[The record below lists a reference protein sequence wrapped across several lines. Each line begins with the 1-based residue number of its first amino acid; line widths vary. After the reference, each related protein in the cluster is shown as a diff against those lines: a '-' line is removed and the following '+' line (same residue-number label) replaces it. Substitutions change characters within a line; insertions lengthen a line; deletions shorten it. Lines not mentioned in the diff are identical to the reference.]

1 MQALVVN
8 SDQRTFQ
15 ALPPPRPAPTC
26 GKLVVGVVLALSP
39 ATRQIVSNVTGVLV
53 QAAHPKRIILFGSR
67 ARGEAASDSDFDIMV
82 VEEIPANRFA
92 EIVRLNR
99 LLRSF
104 DMAIDLLV
112 VSDENFQYWRDT
124 PGNVYYE
131 AATWAAE
138 TTCCLLQ
145 QTTITTVGNRAREG
159 THRAVRCRVSESARS
174 PDREDGLPVASTGV
188 QTASC

>member
-1 MQALVVN
+1 M
-8 SDQRTFQ
+8 T
-15 ALPPPRPAPTC
+15 
-26 GKLVVGVVLALSP
+26 LSP
-39 ATRQIVSNVTGVLV
+39 ATRQIIANVTGVLV
-53 QAAHPKRIILFGSR
+53 QAAHPKRIILFGSQ

-82 VEEIPANRFA
+82 VEEKPANRFA

-131 AATWAAE
+131 AATQGQI
-138 TTCCLLQ
+138 LY
-145 QTTITTVGNRAREG
+145 EG
-159 THRAVRCRVSESARS
+159 A
-174 PDREDGLPVASTGV
+174 
-188 QTASC
+188 